1 MVLEEN
7 AERGEAILAGGTG
20 ADRSIWQIII
30 GVFAGPTQAF
40 GSYNRR
46 PSIWVVLILT
56 IVLGFVSNA
65 FLSVYNAQMQA
76 DIIAKSSTLPPEVLG
91 RMQQNAQNPDQIMG
105 GITGAGAQVI
115 FGIIMALLAWG
126 VGSFVMGGDSKF
138 KKVWGVTLLAGLIPL
153 VGSIVKLPL
162 MAAKNSM
169 YVSFGLAA
177 LLPDKDFTS
186 IVYWLLYFFDGF
198 VIWGII
204 IAGIGYGVVFNI
216 TRGKGI
222 AVSVIVTFVVAAVSM
237 ALMLVGMSFAGVKI
251 TFF

>member
-7 AERGEAILAGGTG
+7 AERGEATMAGETG

-30 GVFAGPTQAF
+30 GVFAGPTEAF
-40 GSYNRR
+40 EAYNRR
-46 PSIWVVLILT
+46 PRIWVILILT
-56 IVLGFVSNA
+56 IVLGFISNA

-76 DIIAKSSTLPPEVLG
+76 DLIAKSSTLPPEVLG
-91 RMQQNAQNPDQIMG
+91 RMQENAQNPDRIMG
-105 GITGAGAQVI
+105 GVTGAGAQVV
-115 FGIIMALLAWG
+115 FGVIMALLAWG
-126 VGSFVMGGDSKF
+126 VGSFVMGGNSKF
-138 KKVWGVTLLAGLIPL
+138 KNVWGVTMLAGLIPL
-153 VGSIVKLPL
+153 IGSLVKLPL

-177 LLPDKDFTS
+177 LLPGKDFTS
-186 IVYWLLYFFDGF
+186 MVYWLLYFFDGF
-198 VIWGII
+198 VIWAIIVGGIGNGII
-204 IAGIGYGVVFNI
+204 FNI